1 MGRELF
7 WRGLD
12 RAAFDAV
19 ICRAR
24 RDRPG
29 PNLRSVEMV
38 NRAVNWDIRY
48 LIVATR
54 NWWFGKHVLLSPYA
68 VVKVGWSDGEVYLN
82 VTRDQVKSSPP
93 WDPMKA
99 IERIEEEQLHRHYG
113 WRGYGW

>member
-1 MGRELF
+1 VNGAHVHATNGDIGHVENL
-7 WRGLD
+7 LAD
-12 RAAFDAV
+12 DA
-19 ICRAR
+19 
-24 RDRPG
+24 
-29 PNLRSVEMV
+29 
-38 NRAVNWDIRY
+38 NWDIRY

-68 VVKVGWSDGEVYLN
+68 VVKVGWSDGEVWLN